1 MQKKI
6 TITVPDEDTIS
17 GLEELAREKGCSE
30 EEIILDVLRRQ
41 ITVLRLQRLREEMI
55 PHAQKMGIYTDQDVF
70 DRVS

>member
-6 TITVPDEDTIS
+6 TITVPDEDTIF
-17 GLEELAREKGCSE
+17 GLKELAREKGCSE
-30 EEIILDVLRRQ
+30 EEIALGALKGRIAA
-41 ITVLRLQRLREEMI
+41 LRLEKLSAKMI

>member
-17 GLEELAREKGCSE
+17 GLEELARDKGCSE
-30 EEIILDVLRRQ
+30 EDILLDVLRRQ
-41 ITVLRLQRLREEMI
+41 ITVLRLQRLRKKMI

>member
-6 TITVPDEDTIS
+6 TITVSDEDTVS

-30 EEIILDVLRRQ
+30 EDIVMDVLRRQ
-41 ITVLRLQRLREEMI
+41 IAVRELQKLRAEMI
-55 PHAQKMGIYTDQDVF
+55 PHAQKMGIYTDQDVS

>member
-30 EEIILDVLRRQ
+30 EDVLLDVLRRQ
-41 ITVLRLQRLREEMI
+41 ITILRLQRLREEMI

>member
-6 TITVPDEDTIS
+6 TVTIPDDMVAD
-17 GLEELAREKGCSE
+17 LRKLVREEGCSG
-30 EEIILDVLRRQ
+30 EEIALNALKRLVA
-41 ITVLRLQRLREEMI
+41 VKRLQRLRAKMV